1 MEVWLSIRR
10 CRTRR
15 RSDGQPRRLPP
26 TSGCASRRSA
36 RTGCGGRCQSQ
47 IWPLAARMCGAPR
60 RSSIGGQAAAAR
72 RASDGRLCPD
82 RRGVFTAEIVAA
94 RQRHA
99 LEAGGEGCHERCW
112 AAVKRHRL
120 LHHRG
125 PNHPVPLEY
134 SIEWLTCAFASRSDV
149 ALVSLPGAAQDRLL
163 AHMPY
168 AVDSPYRLTRWASSS
183 RSQRARR
190 TAGAAAC
197 LAWEALS
204 ASVRCRPPLSVV
216 IVTHL
221 VARSIASRCRERL
234 LIRKLVSYWR
244 VAAPGEP
251 GSESGAQAA
260 GLRITV

>member
-1 MEVWLSIRR
+1 MDNLGGCRLPRVARR
-10 CRTRR
+10 
-15 RSDGQPRRLPP
+15 DGQLVPDA
-26 TSGCASRRSA
+26 GADA
-36 RTGCGGRCQSQ
+36 RARYGP
-47 IWPLAARMCGAPR
+47 WPHACVAPLEDHRLAARPLPH
-60 RSSIGGQAAAAR
+60 GGHQTV
-72 RASDGRLCPD
+72 ASVLTAG
-82 RRGVFTAEIVAA
+82 GVFTAEIVAA

-99 LEAGGEGCHERCW
+99 LEAGGKGVTSG
-112 AAVKRHRL
+112 A
-120 LHHRG
+120 G
-125 PNHPVPLEY
+125 PPSSVTAYCITGANHPVPLGY

-149 ALVSLPGAAQDRLL
+149 ALVSLPGAAQDRLR

-168 AVDSPYRLTRWASSS
+168 AVDSPHRLTRWASSS
-183 RSQRARR
+183 RRQRARR
-190 TAGAAAC
+190 TASAAAC

-221 VARSIASRCRERL
+221 VTRPIASRCRERL
-234 LIRKLVSYWR
+234 LIGKLVSYWR

>member
-1 MEVWLSIRR
+1 MEVWLSTRR

-36 RTGCGGRCQSQ
+36 
-47 IWPLAARMCGAPR
+47 LPR
-60 RSSIGGQAAAAR
+60 SWR
-72 RASDGRLCPD
+72 RAKGMPLRLAGK
-82 RRGVFTAEIVAA
+82 GVTSGAGPL
-94 RQRHA
+94 RQA
-99 LEAGGEGCHERCW
+99 SPLIASPGS
-112 AAVKRHRL
+112 
-120 LHHRG
+120 
-125 PNHPVPLEY
+125 NHPVPLGY

-149 ALVSLPGAAQDRLL
+149 ALVSLPGAAQDRLR

-168 AVDSPYRLTRWASSS
+168 AVDSPHRLTRWASSS

-190 TAGAAAC
+190 TASAAAC

-221 VARSIASRCRERL
+221 VTRSIVSRCRERL
-234 LIRKLVSYWR
+234 LIRKSVSYWR
-244 VAAPGEP
+244 VAAAGEP

-260 GLRITV
+260 G

>member
-1 MEVWLSIRR
+1 MDNLGGCRLPRVARR
-10 CRTRR
+10 
-15 RSDGQPRRLPP
+15 DGQLVPDA
-26 TSGCASRRSA
+26 GADA
-36 RTGCGGRCQSQ
+36 RARYGA
-47 IWPLAARMCGAPR
+47 WPHACVAPLEDHRLAARPLPH
-60 RSSIGGQAAAAR
+60 GGHQTV
-72 RASDGRLCPD
+72 ASVLTAG
-82 RRGVFTAEIVAA
+82 GVFTAEIVAA

-125 PNHPVPLEY
+125 PNHPVPLGY

-168 AVDSPYRLTRWASSS
+168 AVDSPHRLTRWASSS
-183 RSQRARR
+183 RRQRARR
-190 TAGAAAC
+190 TASAAAC

-221 VARSIASRCRERL
+221 VTRPIASRCRERL
-234 LIRKLVSYWR
+234 LIGKLVSYWR